1 MIKSMTGFG
10 KAETSFGN
18 YNLTVQLKSLNSKQ
32 LDFSLRAPSVFRER
46 ELELRS
52 MIVAAAVRGKVELTI
67 NMTSSSETGS
77 VEVNQALF
85 KKYHNDIK
93 TLMEE
98 LGENTPIV
106 PVIAKFPDVLKA
118 KEEEIGEA
126 EWEVVKECI
135 RTALK
140 TFDAYRTQEGEA
152 LYNDIESR
160 VKGILELLQ
169 QVAQFEG
176 ERVEQIRNRIAKN
189 QTAFLSK
196 EKVNEDR
203 FEQEMI
209 YYLEKL
215 DITEEKTRLLAHCN
229 YFLET
234 MQQAVSEGKKMG
246 FIAQEMGREI
256 NTIGSKANHAGMQKV
271 VVQMKDEL
279 EKIKEQLLNVL

>member
-1 MIKSMTGFG
+1 MTGFG